1 MLYRLPESERVF
13 SGICRGLQVIEDEW
27 QLFHERM
34 DNPMRFQRNE
44 EKKVLLYWQ
53 TENVLTK
60 VMELLIGFEAL
71 GEFYSPTGKLL
82 EFHELVAIAEQVLG
96 IRIKNF
102 RQLKSR
108 VLRRYKEETVLDQM
122 ERLIEKLR
130 VQVYK

>member
-1 MLYRLPESERVF
+1 MEWGKKGACRLCFIGRA
-13 SGICRGLQVIEDEW
+13 LQVVEDEW
-27 QLFHERM
+27 RLFHERV
-34 DNPMRFQRNE
+34 DNPERFLKNK
-44 EKKVLLYWQ
+44 EKKALVYWK

-60 VMELLIGFEAL
+60 VIELLIGFEAL

-82 EFHELVAIAEQVLG
+82 EFRELVAIAEQVWG

-108 VLRRYKEETVLDQM
+108 VLKRYKEKTVLDQM

-130 VQVYK
+130 EQEYK

>member
-1 MLYRLPESERVF
+1 MGWGKKEACRLGF
-13 SGICRGLQVIEDEW
+13 IGRGLQVVEDEW
-27 QLFHERM
+27 LLFHEKM
-34 DNPMRFQRNE
+34 DNPERFLKNK
-44 EKKVLLYWQ
+44 EKKALVYWK

-71 GEFYSPTGKLL
+71 EEFYSPTGKLM
-82 EFHELVAIAEQVLG
+82 EFCELVAIAEQVLG
-96 IRIKNF
+96 IQIKNY

-108 VLRRYKEETVLDQM
+108 VLKRYKEETVLDQL

>member
-1 MLYRLPESERVF
+1 MGWGKIEACRF
-13 SGICRGLQVIEDEW
+13 CFIGRGLQVVEDEW
-27 QLFHERM
+27 LLFHEKM
-34 DNPMRFQRNE
+34 DNPERFLKNK
-44 EKKVLLYWQ
+44 EKKALVYWK

-71 GEFYSPTGKLL
+71 EEFYSPTGKLL
-82 EFHELVAIAEQVLG
+82 EFCELVAIAEQVLG
-96 IRIKNF
+96 IQIKNY

-108 VLRRYKEETVLDQM
+108 VLKRYKEETVLDQL